1 MTKTFHLFRIL
12 VSFLGLLMLTGGCG
26 TRSLVVPDVEYSM
39 PIIEGV
45 TLSRLSPRELWERIA
60 ESDAVFVGEVHD
72 DSLTHIIEL
81 DILRNFYTKHP
92 KLAVSMEMFERD
104 VQGLLDEYLA
114 GKIREEVFLAGSR
127 PWGNY
132 KKAYRPIVEF
142 AREKGL
148 PVIAMNVPRKY
159 AARLA
164 MKGPAALE
172 ALPDSEKVFV
182 ARELK
187 VLDDEYRERFKK
199 EMTGEMPQAMAMVDP
214 ENLYAAQCL
223 KDDTMAESIHEF
235 LKTHAGYKVISYQ
248 GDFHSAY
255 SLGIVKKL
263 KLLDPSLKTTV
274 ISVVPVEDP
283 ASLDQE
289 AHRGRGDHVI
299 FVKRVAQKQGGD

>member
-60 ESDAVFVGEVHD
+60 ES
-72 DSLTHIIEL
+72 
-81 DILRNFYTKHP
+81 
-92 KLAVSMEMFERD
+92 
-104 VQGLLDEYLA
+104 
-114 GKIREEVFLAGSR
+114 EEVLLAGSR

-199 EMTGEMPQAMAMVDP
+199 
-214 ENLYAAQCL
+214 
-223 KDDTMAESIHEF
+223 
-235 LKTHAGYKVISYQ
+235 
-248 GDFHSAY
+248 
-255 SLGIVKKL
+255 
-263 KLLDPSLKTTV
+263 
-274 ISVVPVEDP
+274 
-283 ASLDQE
+283 
-289 AHRGRGDHVI
+289 R
-299 FVKRVAQKQGGD
+299 